1 MTTVLPPLPYRVAGT
16 WAETADTRSV
26 ELVPTGR
33 ELPPFAP
40 GQFAMVYAF
49 GVGEVPV
56 SVSALRGRHGGP
68 VHTVRAVGAV
78 STALYRLAVG
88 DTVGLSG
95 PYGVGWDLAAAAGH
109 DVLVIA
115 GGIGLAPLR
124 PVVHAVLDRPGAY
137 GRLAVLVG
145 TRTPAD
151 LVYRDEIDGWRGPA
165 RVEVT
170 VDRPGPGW
178 HGTVGVV
185 TTLLDRLT
193 LRPERT
199 CALLCGPEVMMRY
212 TARELLVRGL
222 PPHRVQVS
230 LERNMRCA
238 TGHCGH
244 CQLGPLLLC
253 RDGPVVA
260 YDRVA
265 PLLQVREL

>member
-1 MTTVLPPLPYRVAGT
+1 MTTVTPPLPYRVAGA
-16 WAETADTRSV
+16 WDETADTRSV
-26 ELVPTGR
+26 ELVPAGQA
-33 ELPPFAP
+33 LAPFSP
-40 GQFAMVYAF
+40 GQFAMIYAF

-56 SVSALRGRHGGP
+56 SVSALRGRHGGL

-78 STALYRLAVG
+78 STALYRLRPG

-95 PYGVGWDLAAAAGH
+95 PYGTGWDLEAAAGH

-124 PVVHAVLDRPGAY
+124 PVVHRLLGRPAAH

-145 TRTPAD
+145 TRTPGD
-151 LVYRDEIDGWRGPA
+151 LVYRDEIERWRGQA

-178 HGTVGVV
+178 RGAVGVV
-185 TTLLDRLT
+185 TTLLDRVE
-193 LRPERT
+193 LRPARS
-199 CALLCGPEVMMRY
+199 CALVCGPEVMMRH
-212 TARELLVRGL
+212 TARALVVRGVV
-222 PPHRVQVS
+222 PHRVQVS

-253 RDGPVVA
+253 RDGPVVG

-265 PLLQVREL
+265 DLLLVGEL

>member
-1 MTTVLPPLPYRVAGT
+1 MTTVSPPLPYRVADAWT
-16 WAETADTRSV
+16 ETADTRSV
-26 ELVPTGR
+26 ELVPVGR
-33 ELPPFAP
+33 ELPAFSP
-40 GQFAMVYAF
+40 GQFAMIYAF

-56 SVSALRGRHGGP
+56 SASALRGPHGGL

-78 STALYRLAVG
+78 SGALFRLCPG
-88 DTVGLSG
+88 ETVGLSG
-95 PYGVGWDLAAAAGH
+95 PYGTGWNLAAAAGQ

-124 PVVHAVLDRPGAY
+124 PVVHSVLDRPAGY

-145 TRTPAD
+145 ARTPAD
-151 LVYRDEIDGWRGPA
+151 LVFRDEIERWRTRA
-165 RVEVT
+165 RIEVT
-170 VDRPGPGW
+170 VDRPGLDW
-178 HGTVGVV
+178 HGGVGVV
-185 TTLLDRLT
+185 TSLLDRLD

-199 CALLCGPEVMMRY
+199 CALVCGPEVMMRH
-212 TARELLVRGL
+212 TARALTARGIA
-222 PPHRVQVS
+222 PRGVQMS

-253 RDGPVVA
+253 RDGPVVG

-265 PLLQVREL
+265 GLLLEREL

>member
-1 MTTVLPPLPYRVAGT
+1 MTTVPPPLPYRVADT
-16 WAETADTRSV
+16 RAETADTRSI
-26 ELVPTGR
+26 ELVPAGR

-40 GQFAMVYAF
+40 GQFAMIYAF
-49 GVGEVPV
+49 GVGEAPI
-56 SVSALRGRHGGP
+56 SASALRGRHGGL

-78 STALYRLAVG
+78 STALYRLRPGDAVG
-88 DTVGLSG
+88 LGG
-95 PYGVGWDLAAAAGH
+95 PYGTGWNLDAAAGH

-124 PVVHAVLDRPGAY
+124 PVVHAVLDRPAAY
-137 GRLAVLVG
+137 GRLTVLVG
-145 TRTPAD
+145 ARTPAD
-151 LVYRDEIDGWRGPA
+151 LLYRDEIESWRGPA

-170 VDRPGPGW
+170 ADRPGPGW
-178 HGTVGVV
+178 EGSVGVV
-185 TTLLDRLT
+185 TTLLNRLD

-199 CALLCGPEVMMRY
+199 CALVCGPEVMMRQ
-212 TARELLVRGL
+212 TARDLLVRGL
-222 PPHRVQVS
+222 APHRVQVS

-253 RDGPVVA
+253 RDGPVVG

-265 PLLQVREL
+265 DLLLVREL